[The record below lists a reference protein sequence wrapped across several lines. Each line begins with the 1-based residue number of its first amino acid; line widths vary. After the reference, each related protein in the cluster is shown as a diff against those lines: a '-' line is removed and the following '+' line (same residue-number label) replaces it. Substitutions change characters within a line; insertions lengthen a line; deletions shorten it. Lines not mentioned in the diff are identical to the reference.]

1 MSLLAL
7 MQARLLVPLV
17 LTAAYAFLSILLEGL
32 CVLDVLSFAAAF
44 YITDPQIF
52 FWEAPE

>member
-17 LTAAYAFLSILLEGL
+17 LTAAYAFLSIHLEGL
-32 CVLDVLSFAAAF
+32 CVLDVLAFAAAF

-52 FWEAPE
+52 FWEAPQ